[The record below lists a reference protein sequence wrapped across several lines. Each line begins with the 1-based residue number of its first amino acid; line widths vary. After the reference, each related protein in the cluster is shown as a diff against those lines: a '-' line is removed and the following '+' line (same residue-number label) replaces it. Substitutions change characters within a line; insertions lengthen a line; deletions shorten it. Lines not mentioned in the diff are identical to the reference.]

1 MLKVTIIAIRRN
13 IRVFYELLNLKENT
27 LFCPI
32 SFLFLLSLTEIVVVI
47 FIRKATIS
55 REWLLPTKITMF

>member
-32 SFLFLLSLTEIVVVI
+32 FFLFLLSLTEIVVVI
-47 FIRKATIS
+47 FIGKATIS
-55 REWLLPTKITMF
+55 LE